1 MPLRRYLTEAA
12 TWTPAAVSR
21 HAGSDHAAIG
31 PASAAPA
38 ASPVIFTLAAVVN
51 TCART
56 CSGASR
62 WRIANTA
69 VSCGP
74 SANPASTAATTSGV
88 TSCAAAARTP
98 LAARSSVL
106 SHTVRSGAHGSGFFA
121 KTALASSD
129 ATARTVSS
137 SAPSAGP
144 RRCAAPSSG

>member
-1 MPLRRYLTEAA
+1 M
-12 TWTPAAVSR
+12 
-21 HAGSDHAAIG
+21 
-31 PASAAPA
+31 
-38 ASPVIFTLAAVVN
+38 IFTLAAVVN
-51 TCART
+51 TWART

-62 WRIANTA
+62 CRIANNA

-74 SANPASTAATTSGV
+74 SANPASTAATT
-88 TSCAAAARTP
+88 TDP
-98 LAARSSVL
+98 LAATRQLAARRSVL
-106 SHTVRSGAHGSGFFA
+106 SQTVRSGAHGSGFLA

>member
-1 MPLRRYLTEAA
+1 M
-12 TWTPAAVSR
+12 
-21 HAGSDHAAIG
+21 
-31 PASAAPA
+31 
-38 ASPVIFTLAAVVN
+38 IFTLAAVVN

-62 WRIANTA
+62 WRIANNA

-74 SANPASTAATTSGV
+74 SAIPASTAATTA
-88 TSCAAAARTP
+88 CPPAARRQ

-106 SHTVRSGAHGSGFFA
+106 SRMIRSGAHGSGHFA
-121 KTALASSD
+121 KTALASRD
-129 ATARTVSS
+129 ATARTASS